1 MRPNLATIA
10 DQSFLLALRAWGKGL
25 DAEAHQ
31 RLAPEWLDRLDPDRS
46 LSKASG
52 SKPAEAA
59 ERLARE
65 ARLQRSVDL
74 ARVHPSWIVRALRDE
89 SPAVRKVVARNA
101 FEPLRSILQRAFD
114 DLSTIDARLDRRPD
128 PASVSLALTLWSER
142 LVGDIPQ
149 RDDDAVAVVALTRL
163 GPVELARLVERIG
176 LVKIAALSASSQ
188 PELRSRRQEWIVD
201 RLRTPGKAAKS
212 SEALMSSDIASLWR
226 FSERIA
232 SGLGLITLGR
242 LAANVDPYR
251 LRWALQHVPYPIA
264 RMIRQTSASGNAGKD
279 RVVAWEFG
287 TLRTAIGDLD
297 RQGRRPKALGDF
309 V

>member
-46 LSKASG
+46 LSKAGG

-114 DLSTIDARLDRRPD
+114 DLSTIDVRLDRRPD

-201 RLRTPGKAAKS
+201 RLRPPEQSAKPY
-212 SEALMSSDIASLWR
+212 EALISSDIASLRR
-226 FSERIA
+226 FAERIA

-251 LRWALQHVPYPIA
+251 LRWALQHIPYPFA
-264 RMIRQTSASGNAGKD
+264 RIIRQTSSSGK
-279 RVVAWEFG
+279 
-287 TLRTAIGDLD
+287 
-297 RQGRRPKALGDF
+297 RR
-309 V
+309 